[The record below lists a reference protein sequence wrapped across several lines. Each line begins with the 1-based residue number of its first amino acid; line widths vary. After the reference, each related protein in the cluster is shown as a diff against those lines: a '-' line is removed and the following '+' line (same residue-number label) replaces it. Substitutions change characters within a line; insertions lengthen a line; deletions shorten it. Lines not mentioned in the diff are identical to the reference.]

1 MGNAG
6 VSGKKRLAITLVG
19 VAVIFFLLILR
30 LAWFMLI
37 RGSELRELAS
47 NQQTQDTSLTASR
60 GAISDAPGGAGPKR
74 YRL

>member
-47 NQQTQDTSLTASR
+47 NQQTRLLRTVQR
-60 GAISDAPGGAGPKR
+60 G
-74 YRL
+74 RLC

>member
-19 VAVIFFLLILR
+19 VAVIFSLLILR
-30 LAWFMLI
+30 LAWFMLV
-37 RGSELRELAS
+37 RGPELRELAS

-60 GAISDAPGGAGPKR
+60 GAISDASGVVLAQSGTA
-74 YRL
+74 